1 MLYMLPSPMWFVH
14 CSFGMPQYT
23 VNVETPIGRLLITF
37 LTVTLLK
44 KYPFLSAL
52 FQFKSWMAVLE
63 NDNNL
68 FQRR

>member
-1 MLYMLPSPMWFVH
+1 
-14 CSFGMPQYT
+14 MPQYT
-23 VNVETPIGRLLITF
+23 INVETPIGRLLITF

-44 KYPFLSAL
+44 KYPFLFAL